1 MGEEDIAVM
10 VSLLVYGLEA
20 IERRRLRVEHR
31 RLGHGGRGAAEK
43 ADRRRKKEM
52 WSCLCMSTSL

>member
-1 MGEEDIAVM
+1 M
-10 VSLLVYGLEA
+10 VSSLVYELEA

-43 ADRRRKKEM
+43 ADRWREKEM
-52 WSCLCMSTSL
+52 WSRLSMSTSL